1 MIWYEAKGDNIED
14 EPEGIMLTVAKIIK
28 AQILERHTVWTST
41 NQMTFV
47 MLILHA
53 SGCFRS
59 YKCFYNLSQNPPR
72 KDCHWSMLSAS

>member
-14 EPEGIMLTVAKIIK
+14 EPEGIMLTAAKIIK
-28 AQILERHTVWTST
+28 AQILELHTVWTST
-41 NQMTFV
+41 HQMTTFV

-59 YKCFYNLSQNPPR
+59 YKCLYNLS
-72 KDCHWSMLSAS
+72 

>member
-53 SGCFRS
+53 SGCF
-59 YKCFYNLSQNPPR
+59 
-72 KDCHWSMLSAS
+72 